1 MSAVVESKC
10 QNQAELDKYRLYVDE
25 LEKVMIL
32 LLKLS
37 GRLARAQN
45 AVLSLSEDAPAKQ
58 RVSRRNLLA
67 SLV

>member
-1 MSAVVESKC
+1 MVESKC